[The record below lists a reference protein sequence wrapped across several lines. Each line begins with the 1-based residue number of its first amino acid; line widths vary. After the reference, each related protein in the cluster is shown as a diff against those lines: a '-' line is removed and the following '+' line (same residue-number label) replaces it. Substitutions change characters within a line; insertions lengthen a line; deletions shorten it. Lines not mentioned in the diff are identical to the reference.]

1 MKQDNSSKKGQF
13 PTDAICQLQI
23 HYLKF
28 PTSPLNR
35 KIFLMEFSGTEE
47 NKIITA
53 PGGIQ
58 TKVILIDLTQ
68 PFGPLPLQSQK
79 TV

>member
-1 MKQDNSSKKGQF
+1 MKPLSNVNLMESSG
-13 PTDAICQLQI
+13 
-23 HYLKF
+23 H
-28 PTSPLNR
+28 
-35 KIFLMEFSGTEE
+35 LMEFSGTEE